1 MSTIGTLTEEYR
13 KGEKTMSY
21 TNITTHYELPQ
32 YVGTDIPSILTD
44 LNDSYEAIDEAIY
57 AVASRQSTDEAQVTA
72 LAQQVS
78 TQGVEIAQNTTNLAN
93 EITARQNGDSA
104 LDTRLT
110 TAENNISSAQSNIST
125 VTTRV
130 GALETKVGSGTL
142 DTVAQDL
149 VGAVNELHG
158 EMPSGSAVEVQR
170 ATITA
175 GQTSAVLT
183 FTSQAIGAN
192 TLLYPFCS
200 AIGVNATI
208 TAVTGTTVT
217 VEIPAQSASVT
228 VAVKAEN

>member
-1 MSTIGTLTEEYR
+1 
-13 KGEKTMSY
+13 MSY
-21 TNITTHYELPQ
+21 TNKTLHYELPQ

-57 AVASRQSTDEAQVTA
+57 AVASKQSTDEATVQA

-110 TAENNISSAQSNIST
+110 TAENNIASAQGNIST
-125 VTTRV
+125 ITGRV

-149 VGAVNELHG
+149 VGAVNEIVG
-158 EMPSGSAVEVQR
+158 ELPSGSAVEVQR
-170 ATITA
+170 GTLTA
-175 GQTSAVLT
+175 GQTSVALT
-183 FTSQAIGAN
+183 FTEQTIGAT
-192 TLLYPFCS
+192 TLVDVYTDTF
-200 AIGVNATI
+200 GVNPTDVTI
-208 TAVTGTTVT
+208 SGNVVTLTFD
-217 VEIPAQSASVT
+217 AQASN
-228 VAVKAEN
+228 VAVGVKVQN